1 MDGTESRGSLL
12 DCVHRL
18 RRSETTRK
26 WDTMNG
32 WPISAAARCRLVAHI
47 EDKRSQIISSV
58 LCASRSGQGFRSVA
72 SSVFTNQF
80 FDQLVLE
87 LQTTDREPLARWIDA
102 APISGEASFHSR
114 LVVLACSALAG
125 SYQDRHGA
133 SPEIG
138 SYLAIRGHEV
148 ARRIDRREAR
158 AGADFEGLAARDEV
172 VAALLAT
179 LDARDPGTAE
189 HSHAVGQW
197 CRRIAGALGL
207 SADQQDFAELCGTL
221 HDIGKVKTPREI
233 IMKPGPLSDDQWTEM
248 HAHARIGADLLER
261 IPSLRRVAP
270 IVRAHH
276 ERVDGRGYPDQLQGD
291 QIPLVARIVAVADA
305 FHAMS
310 AQHNYREALSPRE
323 AAEMLAKER
332 GTQFDA
338 GVVNALLEILRP
350 SRTISTAEIGKDLPH
365 AS

>member
-1 MDGTESRGSLL
+1 MDRTESRGSLL
-12 DCVHRL
+12 DCVHQL

-26 WDTMNG
+26 WDGMNG
-32 WPISAAARCRLVAHI
+32 WPISAATGCRLAAHI
-47 EDKRSQIISSV
+47 EDKRSPIISSV
-58 LCASRSGQGFRSVA
+58 LCSSSSGQGFRSVG
-72 SSVFTNQF
+72 SSVFTNHF

-87 LQTTDREPLARWIDA
+87 LQTNHREPLDRWIDA

-114 LVVLACSALAG
+114 LVVLACAALAG

-148 ARRIDRREAR
+148 ARRIERREAR
-158 AGADFEGLAARDEV
+158 ARAGRDDEV
-172 VAALLAT
+172 VGALLAT

-189 HSHAVGQW
+189 HARAVGEW

-207 SADQQDFAELCGTL
+207 SADQQDFAERCGTL
-221 HDIGKVKTPREI
+221 HDVGKVKTPREI
-233 IMKPGPLSDDQWTEM
+233 ITKPGPLSDEQWTEM
-248 HAHARIGADLLER
+248 HTHARVGAELLER
-261 IPSLRRVAP
+261 IPSLRDVAP

-276 ERVDGRGYPDQLQGD
+276 ERVDGRGYPDQLHGD
-291 QIPLVARIVAVADA
+291 QIPLAARIVAVADA

-310 AQHNYREALSPRE
+310 AQHNYREALSLRQ

-338 GVVNALLEILRP
+338 DVVNALLEILRP
-350 SRTISTAEIGKDLPH
+350 SQAISTTEISKDFPR